1 MLNGPGETLEIAKNP
16 QPMKWVKRV
25 ILGFVILSLITA
37 FGLYRLHSLN
47 TTPIKPANFSWINKA
62 EIYGLGVLMSALA
75 YPIYPEVAREHMM
88 LYTPF
93 DDAPKIIR
101 DDFFLSS
108 VVVQNAIK
116 KAIKTNR
123 PYRLA
128 WPASA
133 YQLSLNS
140 EEYREARIA
149 LALNG
154 GYVRVE
160 GNNVIAKIKIAYP
173 KKSYA
178 PLIPIPG
185 IGAIGVEEGLFWV
198 LQKEKWY
205 YTGFVEWVA
214 PLSPQD

>member
-1 MLNGPGETLEIAKNP
+1 
-16 QPMKWVKRV
+16 MKWVKRA
-25 ILGFVILSLITA
+25 IFGFVLLSIISA
-37 FGLYRLHSLN
+37 FCLYRLHSLN
-47 TTPIKPANFSWINKA
+47 TTPINPANFSWINKA

-93 DDAPKIIR
+93 DDTPKIIR

-116 KAIKTNR
+116 KAIKTDH
-123 PYRLA
+123 PYQLA

-133 YQLSLNS
+133 YQLSLNADK
-140 EEYREARIA
+140 YREARIA

-160 GNNVIAKIKIAYP
+160 GNNIIAKIKIAYP

-178 PLIPIPG
+178 PLIPIPNMG
-185 IGAIGVEEGLFWV
+185 VIGVEEGLFWV
-198 LQKEKWY
+198 LQQEKWY
-205 YTGFVEWVA
+205 HTGYVEWVA
-214 PLSPQD
+214 PLDFK

>member
-1 MLNGPGETLEIAKNP
+1 MNGRGVTLEVAENLKS
-16 QPMKWVKRV
+16 MKWVKRA
-25 ILGFVILSLITA
+25 IFGFVILSIISS
-37 FGLYRLHSLN
+37 FGLYRLHNLN
-47 TTPIKPANFSWINKA
+47 TTPIKPVNFSWINKA
-62 EIYGLGVLMSALA
+62 EIYGLGILMSALA

-93 DDAPKIIR
+93 DSAPKIIN

-108 VVVQNAIK
+108 VVVQHAIN
-116 KAIKTNR
+116 KAIKTKR

-133 YQLSLNS
+133 YQLSLNPDK
-140 EEYREARIA
+140 YREARIA

-154 GYVRVE
+154 GYVRVDD
-160 GNNVIAKIKIAYP
+160 NNVIVKIKIAYP

-185 IGAIGVEEGLFWV
+185 IGAIGVEEGLFWI
-198 LQKEKWY
+198 LQQEKWY

-214 PLSPQD
+214 PLGPQD

>member
-1 MLNGPGETLEIAKNP
+1 MFNGLGETLEIAKNL
-16 QPMKWVKRV
+16 QSMKWAKRV
-25 ILGFVILSLITA
+25 ILGFIILSIMSA

-47 TTPIKPANFSWINKA
+47 TTPIEPANFSWINKA

-88 LYTPF
+88 LYMPF
-93 DDAPKIIR
+93 DDAPKIIW

-108 VVVQNAIK
+108 IVVQNAIK
-116 KAIKTNR
+116 KAIKTNH

-128 WPASA
+128 WSASA
-133 YQLSLNS
+133 YQLSLNA
-140 EEYREARIA
+140 EKYREARTA

-160 GNNVIAKIKIAYP
+160 GNDVIVKIKIAYP

-178 PLIPIPG
+178 PLISIPG
-185 IGAIGVEEGLFWV
+185 IGVIGVEEGLFWV
-198 LQKEKWY
+198 LQQEKWY
-205 YTGFVEWVA
+205 YTGFVKWVA
-214 PLSPQD
+214 PLGQQR

>member
-1 MLNGPGETLEIAKNP
+1 MNVRGVKLGEANNSKS
-16 QPMKWVKRV
+16 MKWVKRA
-25 ILGFVILSLITA
+25 IFGFVLLSIISA

-47 TTPIKPANFSWINKA
+47 TTPINPVNFSWINKA

-93 DDAPKIIR
+93 DDTAKIIR

-128 WPASA
+128 WPASD
-133 YQLSLNS
+133 YQLSLNADK
-140 EEYREARIA
+140 YREARIA

-160 GNNVIAKIKIAYP
+160 GNNVIVKIKIAYP

-198 LQKEKWY
+198 LQQEKWY
-205 YTGFVEWVA
+205 YTGFVEWIA
-214 PLSPQD
+214 PLGPHD